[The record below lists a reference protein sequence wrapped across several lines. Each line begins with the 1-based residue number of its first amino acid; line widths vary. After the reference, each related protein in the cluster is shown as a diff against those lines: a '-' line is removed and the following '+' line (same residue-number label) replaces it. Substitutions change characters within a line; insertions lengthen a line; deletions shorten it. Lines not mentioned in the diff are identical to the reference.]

1 MSGALP
7 QPRSPEPAWRGQ
19 LEQLTADLDA
29 AALHW
34 ISGFTAA
41 LAFQRGAHGAG
52 ALRAPDPRA
61 LDGAPE
67 SPPLAPALVAAP
79 RATVLYGSQTGHGR
93 RVAEQLGH
101 AIERAGHGVRVLN
114 AIDYEQRELASER
127 VLFIVMSTHG
137 DGDPPDDARPL
148 FDFLLGRRAPRLP
161 QLGYSVLAL
170 GDSSYPKYCE
180 AGRAV
185 DERLAALGARRLA
198 TRIDCDVDFEPA
210 AGTWLEQASSAATL
224 ELGATPGQPAVH
236 PHLRA
241 RAALSAVSSDPT
253 REHPLE
259 VELLANQPITGRGS
273 LRAVYHLELA
283 FPAGRLEY
291 HPGDALGVIHENPP
305 EVVERVLELAALD
318 GQAPVSFEG
327 RELPLRAWL
336 RSERELTRLTR
347 PFVDAHRERL
357 VDAGARAEPLTVPAT
372 WQVADLLRHRP
383 AAWTAQA
390 LVGSL
395 RALAPR
401 LYSIASSRHAVGD
414 EAHLAVAALDYL
426 EDGER
431 RYGSAS
437 RYLAGQREANR
448 LRVYLERNK
457 RFRLPA
463 DTARDV
469 IMIGPGTGVAPFR
482 GFVQERAA
490 TGATGRNWLFFGAR
504 QMDRD
509 FLYQLEWQA
518 ALKRGT
524 LHRLDVAFSRDQG
537 ARTYVQQRLREQGAQ
552 LFHWLESGA
561 YLYVCGDA
569 ARMAPDVHAALL
581 EVVGHHGALDE
592 EGAAEYLATLMGER
606 RYVRDVY

>member
-1 MSGALP
+1 MSSALL

-19 LEQLTADLDA
+19 LEQLTAGLDA

-41 LAFQRGAHGAG
+41 LALERGKHGTG
-52 ALRAPDPRA
+52 AV
-61 LDGAPE
+61 PE
-67 SPPLAPALVAAP
+67 PPAIAPAPVAAP

-101 AIERAGHGVRVLN
+101 AIGRSGHVVRVLN
-114 AIDYEQRELASER
+114 ALDYELRELPSER
-127 VLFIVMSTHG
+127 VLFVVMSTHG
-137 DGDPPDDARPL
+137 DGDPPDDARAL

-161 QLGYSVLAL
+161 QLAYSVLAL

-185 DERLAALGARRLA
+185 DERLAGLGARRLSI
-198 TRIDCDVDFEPA
+198 RIDCDVDFEPA
-210 AGTWLEQASSAATL
+210 AGTWLEQAATSAAL
-224 ELGATPGQPAVH
+224 ELGTTPAQHAVH

-241 RAALSAVSSDPT
+241 LAALSAVSSDPT

-273 LRAVYHLELA
+273 LRTVHHLELA

-318 GQAPVSFEG
+318 GNAPVEFDG

-336 RSERELTRLTR
+336 GSERELTRLTR

-357 VDAGARAEPLTVPAT
+357 VDDAARAQPLSVPST
-372 WQVADLLRHRP
+372 WQVADLLKHRP
-383 AAWTAQA
+383 AAWTAEA
-390 LVGSL
+390 LVDSL

-414 EAHLAVAALDYL
+414 EVHLAVAALDYL

-431 RYGSAS
+431 RFGSAS

-448 LRVYLERNK
+448 LRVFLERNK
-457 RFRLPA
+457 RFRLPT
-463 DTARDV
+463 DGARDV

-509 FLYQLEWQA
+509 FLYQTEWLA

-537 ARTYVQQRLREQGAQ
+537 ARIYVQQRLREQGAQ

-561 YLYVCGDA
+561 HLYVCGDA
-569 ARMAPDVHAALL
+569 AHMAPDVHAALL
-581 EVVGHHGALDE
+581 EIVARHGALDAG
-592 EGAAEYLATLMGER
+592 GAAEYLTALMGER